1 MGIFQSKKKKAIN
14 KILAAGKKEI
24 LNAEIMIDF
33 YTWQKD
39 SAPED
44 ATTEEL
50 GKLDLK
56 VKQMQDIIANNQRVN
71 DAFTAFINQY

>member
-14 KILAAGKKEI
+14 KILASGEKEI
-24 LNAEIMIDF
+24 LNANIMIDF

-39 SAPED
+39 NAPED
-44 ATTEEL
+44 ATKEEL

-56 VKQMQDIIANNQRVN
+56 LKQMEDIIANNTRVN
-71 DAFTAFINQY
+71 DAFKAFLAQY

>member
-1 MGIFQSKKKKAIN
+1 MFQSKKKKAIN
-14 KILAAGKKEI
+14 KILAAGASEI
-24 LNAEIMIDF
+24 LNAHIMIDF

-39 SAPED
+39 NAPEE

-56 VKQMQDIIANNQRVN
+56 VKQMEDIIANNTRVN
-71 DAFTAFINQY
+71 DDFLAFLKQY